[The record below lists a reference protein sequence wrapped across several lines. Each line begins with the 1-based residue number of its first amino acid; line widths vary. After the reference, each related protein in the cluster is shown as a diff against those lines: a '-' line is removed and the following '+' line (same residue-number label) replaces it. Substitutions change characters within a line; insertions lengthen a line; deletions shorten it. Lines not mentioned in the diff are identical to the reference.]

1 MDARTT
7 LIYLLRH
14 GEVVRAETRRF
25 IGHLDVP
32 LSPLGERQS
41 SFQAQRLRAEPLA
54 AVFSSDL
61 SRARRTAEIIAAPHG
76 ITPIVVPALRE
87 MDMGRWDGLTGEE
100 IGEREP
106 AAFKKWMSG
115 VGEFAFP
122 EGESLGDLLARA
134 WSAFQA
140 IVVGHAGRTIA
151 VVAHGGTNR
160 VLLCHALGI
169 PLGRILALGQD
180 YGALTVLAHRGSG
193 WGLVRLNEASGSPT
207 LPTRQ

>member
-1 MDARTT
+1 VDARTT

-14 GEVVRAETRRF
+14 GAVLRAETRRF

-41 SFQAQRLRAEPLA
+41 AAQAWRLRSEPLD

-61 SRARRTAEIIAAPHG
+61 SRSRRTAEIIAAPHG
-76 ITPIVVPALRE
+76 ITPAVVSALRE
-87 MDMGRWDGLTGEE
+87 MDMGRWDGLTAEE

-106 AAFKKWMSG
+106 AAFKEWMSG

-134 WSAFQA
+134 WPAFQA
-140 IVVGHAGRTIA
+140 VVAGHAGRSIA
-151 VVAHGGTNR
+151 IVAHGGTNR
-160 VLLCHALGI
+160 VLLCRALGI
-169 PLGRILALGQD
+169 PLGRILTLGQD
-180 YGALTVLAHRGSG
+180 YGALTVLAHRGDG
-193 WGLVRLNEASGSPT
+193 WSLMRLNEAPV
-207 LPTRQ
+207 L